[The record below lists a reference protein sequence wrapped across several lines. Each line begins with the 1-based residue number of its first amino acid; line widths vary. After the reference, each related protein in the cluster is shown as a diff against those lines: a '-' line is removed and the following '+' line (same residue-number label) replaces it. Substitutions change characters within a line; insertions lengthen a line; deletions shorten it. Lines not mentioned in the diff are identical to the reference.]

1 MPLSAGLPIE
11 NSLLVVTGPAMWGRI
26 RRGILN
32 TMSTPD
38 SPSPHLTTSHIIR
51 TWWPLAA
58 SWLLMSIELPALSA
72 VIARLAEPEINL
84 AAYGGVVSPLALI
97 IEAPIIMLLAG
108 STALSKDWASYL
120 KVRRFMLLASVTL
133 TALHILIAFT
143 PLYYVVAE
151 GIIGVPPEVVEPARI
166 GLRIM
171 TPWTWAIA
179 YRRLNQGVLIRFD
192 HSRAVGLGTF
202 IRLSADGLVLAVG
215 FLIGT
220 IPGIVVASCAVILGV
235 ISEAVFSGLRVRPV
249 IRDELKPAAPVE
261 PPLTY
266 PAFFRFY
273 VPLALTSLIF
283 LIVEPLGS
291 AALSRM
297 PNALHSLAVW
307 PILSGLVFVFR
318 SPGVGYREVTVAL
331 LDKPKAARRL
341 AQVALWM
348 AVGTSGAILLLAAT
362 PLSPVWFGTL
372 SGLKPEL
379 ARMAQTTVWLALP
392 APALSVLQ
400 NWYQGAIVNGKDT
413 RGIPEAVGVFLVTV
427 VVILGIGIALQTIPG
442 LHITMAAFSAAYAT
456 QTAWLWWRSRPVL
469 RAASARDEMLASLQP
484 LGSPTK

>member
-1 MPLSAGLPIE
+1 MKP
-11 NSLLVVTGPAMWGRI
+11 
-26 RRGILN
+26 
-32 TMSTPD
+32 PD
-38 SPSPHLTTSHIIR
+38 SPSPHLTTSHIIQ

-72 VIARLAEPEINL
+72 VVARLAEPEINL

-97 IEAPIIMLLAG
+97 IEAPIIMLLAA
-108 STALSKDWASYL
+108 STALSKDWASYV
-120 KVRRFMLLASVTL
+120 KVRRFMML
-133 TALHILIAFT
+133 TSAALTVLHVLIAFT
-143 PLYYVVAE
+143 PLYYVLVE
-151 GIIGVPPEVVEPARI
+151 GIIGVPPEIVEPAHV

-171 TPWTWAIA
+171 IPWTWSIA
-179 YRRLNQGVLIRFD
+179 FRRFNQGVLIRFG

-215 FLIGT
+215 YLIGT
-220 IPGIVVASCAVILGV
+220 IPGIVVASYAVIAGV
-235 ISEAVFSGLRVRPV
+235 ISEAVYAGLRVRPI
-249 IRDELKPAAPVE
+249 IRDELKHAAPVE

-273 VPLALTSLIF
+273 IPLALTSLIF
-283 LIVEPLGS
+283 LVVEPLGS

-331 LDKPKAARRL
+331 LDRPGAARRL
-341 AQVALWM
+341 RQVAFWM
-348 AVGTSGAILLLAAT
+348 AVGTSGALLALAAT
-362 PLSPVWFGTL
+362 PLASLWFGTL

-379 ARMAQTTVWLALP
+379 AQMAQLAVWLALP

-400 NWYQGAIVNGKDT
+400 NWYQGAIVDSKDT

-427 VVILGIGIALQTIPG
+427 VAILGVGIALQTIPG
-442 LHITMAAFSAAYAT
+442 LTITMAAFSAAYAT
-456 QTAWLWWRSRPVL
+456 QTVWLWWRSRPAL
-469 RAASARDEMLASLQP
+469 RAAHVRDAAPAAFQP
-484 LGSPTK
+484 LKAPIK